1 MFHTSHMTIVMIVD
15 IVIVNYYH
23 YYNRFNTIDGW
34 WFVFLF
40 FHTMGIIIPTDELI
54 FYRVV
59 ETTNQ

>member
-34 WFVFLF
+34 WFVCF
-40 FHTMGIIIPTDELI
+40 FI
-54 FYRVV
+54 FPY
-59 ETTNQ
+59 NGNNHPN